1 MRQVFVA
8 LALVSCSS
16 LALASVDC
24 ERSEGTPPDDTRLT
38 ISIDSPEPGAVLA
51 PMTPCKSRLTV
62 SGRYSVS
69 GPPAS
74 YDFYVVIDQSGST
87 NRDSG
92 ADVNGNGI
100 YGEPKDTIYQA
111 EIEAAQQFVRAI
123 DPSASRAAVVSFSA
137 AATLEHQLSADL
149 ASVDAT
155 LEIMRSD
162 ALGPATRYVQA
173 MQGVID
179 EVNLRGDPATRRQRC
194 IFLSDGEQS
203 ESLAEVDAKSRELAA
218 LGVTCD
224 TFALGFLTSPGLE
237 TIAANTGGRFT
248 ALATPGDIIALLP
261 SFAANP
267 PASFTGVNATSGE
280 NAAMTSDEAAGTFSA
295 DVTLTPGVNTITLT
309 LVAESVPRVTL
320 ECTIEVTALP
330 GMLADAGPDLS
341 ACAGQRILLDGSR
354 SVVSTCADAQY
365 SWMDCMGN
373 EACPPSSDPTC
384 LAVPTPGCGTYML
397 AVTCPSDGG
406 CVSKDPLEAT
416 IVDPPPVRP
425 FASGACPNRDV
436 ALTCG
441 TPSPS
446 SAYAWDLD
454 TLVDADG
461 DGDAANDRDMDG
473 CDVLATW
480 PVDGVH
486 QVRALEILASG
497 CTFPVAD
504 GTITIAGGAVPGES
518 DGVRVAHQG
527 AQLDV
532 QWFTTAGAQTYRVL
546 RGTIDTL
553 WATDSWDHAADSGAG
568 SCDTLGAI
576 AFSDLDDAA
585 TDGGK
590 WYYLVTAVS
599 DCGGEGPTGFGF
611 DGLAPFPRL
620 PRAASASCP

>member
-1 MRQVFVA
+1 MRQVLAAFV
-8 LALVSCSS
+8 LASWSS
-16 LALASVDC
+16 LAFASVDC

-51 PMTPCKSRLTV
+51 PMSPCKSRLTV

-87 NRDSG
+87 SRDSG

-123 DPSASRAAVVSFSA
+123 DPVASRASVVSFSDV
-137 AATLEHQLSADL
+137 ATLEHALSADL

-155 LEIMRSD
+155 LEVMRND
-162 ALGPATRYVQA
+162 PLGPATRYVQA

-179 EVNLRGDPATRRQRC
+179 EVNLRGDPAARRQRC

-203 ESLAEVDAKSRELAA
+203 ESLAAVDAKSLELAA

-280 NAAMTSDEAAGTFSA
+280 GAAMTADETAGTFSA
-295 DVTLTPGVNTITLT
+295 DVSLTPGVNTITLT
-309 LVAESVPRVTL
+309 LIAESVPRVTL

-330 GMLADAGPDLS
+330 GIQADAGPDVP
-341 ACAGQRILLDGSR
+341 ACAGRQVLLDGSR

-365 SWMDCMGN
+365 SWTDCLGA
-373 EACPPSSDPTC
+373 EACPPSADPTC
-384 LAVPTPGCGTYML
+384 LTTPTPGCGTYML
-397 AVTCPSDGG
+397 ALSCPSDGG
-406 CVSKDPLEAT
+406 CVSKDPVEVT
-416 IVDPPPVRP
+416 PFDPPPARP

-441 TPSPS
+441 TPNPS
-446 SAYAWDLD
+446 SVYAWDLD
-454 TLVDADG
+454 VLADADG
-461 DGDAANDRDMDG
+461 DGDPANDPDMDG
-473 CDVLATW
+473 CDVVATW
-480 PVDGVH
+480 PADGVH
-486 QVRALEILASG
+486 RVRAMEILAGG
-497 CTFPVAD
+497 CAFPVAD

-518 DGVRVAHQG
+518 DGVRVTRQG
-527 AQLDV
+527 ARLEM

-546 RGTIDTL
+546 RGAIDTL
-553 WATDSWDHAADSGAG
+553 WTTDSWDHAADSGAG
-568 SCDTLGAI
+568 SCDTLGATS
-576 AFSDLDDAA
+576 FGDLDDAA
-585 TDGGK
+585 ADGGG

-611 DGLAPFPRL
+611 DGRAPFAR
-620 PRAASASCP
+620 RARAPSASCP